1 MITKL
6 ASNITEALCALAVI
20 EDEDRE
26 LYIYGFFVLLSHGF
40 FFVISAIFGILFGT
54 LWESIVFYIMF
65 SILRR
70 YAGGFHASRES
81 ICTLCTT
88 IALFMSS
95 AGISILEKAGGVV
108 LPLLM
113 IVLGTVVIS
122 LLSPLDSE
130 EKPLTQNECQ
140 YYRRKSLVTVWAI
153 IVIALGSI
161 AVNILSLLYSAAFC
175 MLLETFL
182 LVMGKAKRLRT
193 L

>member
-6 ASNITEALCALAVI
+6 ASNITEALCALSVI
-20 EDEDRE
+20 EDEDKE
-26 LYIYGFFVLLSHGF
+26 LYIYGFFVLLSHGI
-40 FFVISAIFGILFGT
+40 FFVISASFGIIFGT

-81 ICTLCTT
+81 TCTLCTT

-95 AGISILEKAGGVV
+95 AGISILEKAGGIV

-153 IVIALGSI
+153 IAIALGAI
-161 AVNILSLLYSAAFC
+161 AVNVLGLLCAAAFC
-175 MLLETFL
+175 MLLESFL
-182 LVMGKAKRLRT
+182 LVMGKAKGLCT
-193 L
+193 

>member
-54 LWESIVFYIMF
+54 LWESIVFYIIF

-81 ICTLCTT
+81 TCTLCTT

-153 IVIALGSI
+153 IVIALGAV
-161 AVNILSLLYSAAFC
+161 AVNMLGLLCTVALC
-175 MLLETFL
+175 MVLESFL
-182 LVMGKAKRLRT
+182 LVMGKAKRLCT
-193 L
+193 S

>member
-6 ASNITEALCALAVI
+6 ASNITGALCALAVI
-20 EDEDRE
+20 EDEDQE
-26 LYIYGFFVLLSHGF
+26 LYIYGFFVLLSHGI
-40 FFVISAIFGILFGT
+40 FFVISASFGIIFGT

-81 ICTLCTT
+81 TCTLCTT

-95 AGISILEKAGGVV
+95 AGISILEKAGGIV

-153 IVIALGSI
+153 IVIALGAI
-161 AVNILSLLYSAAFC
+161 VVNVLGLLCSAALC
-175 MLLETFL
+175 MVLESFL
-182 LVMGKAKRLRT
+182 LVMGKAKKLRT
-193 L
+193 

>member
-6 ASNITEALCALAVI
+6 ASNITGALCALAVI
-20 EDEDRE
+20 EDEDKE
-26 LYIYGFFVLLSHGF
+26 LYIYGFFVLLSHGI
-40 FFVISAIFGILFGT
+40 FFVISASFGIIFGT

-81 ICTLCTT
+81 TCTLCTT

-95 AGISILEKAGGVV
+95 AGISILEKAGGIV

-153 IVIALGSI
+153 IVIALGAI
-161 AVNILSLLYSAAFC
+161 VVNVLGLLCSAALC
-175 MLLETFL
+175 MVLESFL
-182 LVMGKAKRLRT
+182 LVMGKAKKLRT
-193 L
+193 